1 MSYQLLKSIN
11 TKLQRPVFT
20 TAMIEGWLLPSWFI
34 KQSELLSPGCVL
46 GKYQFVNICFRNW
59 TSFCNHKGEPVL
71 LIDKEGTISF
81 PQIGVSVEVWIND
94 GKKFI
99 VPGRFLRTEQTM
111 DPEYLS
117 IETKSVFNKGIC
129 NMRFFPIESLGN
141 IIYIGMELDLFVAEE
156 VAFTNFLI
164 CLVVRPYDHNGL
176 TAIRS
181 LEYKNKRM
189 KVNHQEIF
197 QLETEPKIVFCTHA
211 GMGDVTECL
220 KFEHNNYT
228 VTSMDG
234 SCTGLIGYGVRP
246 AERIGIKLL
255 FKPGPFKMFSNVKDF
270 SQIWLFESKKKW
282 INRDI
287 FRHYIIT
294 TSTKIDWLFHANL
307 KYLINFNGDV
317 LHPVIYDILV
327 LNRFGF
333 FDKSRFYLSK
343 ALKKVRWDGSLPK
356 GHMNPE
362 KLIYALGDY
371 YDFSGDF
378 SLIKSNWQIFK
389 RMGYW
394 LLHNQTLPNGDAYLG
409 HNEDLG
415 WICASLKVLSR
426 LSEIVGDLDGYQ
438 FFHQQY
444 QELWSRSLGF
454 FSRKAKNNNISGRE
468 IPLSVAIASLAISY
482 PLRLFEKNERFTREW
497 LNRIGESL
505 VFNGGVISPL
515 EFQGVDLELTAHL
528 GNVLL
533 REGWNYD
540 NVFKFLIQTVSST
553 GCWPDRIHPT
563 FGGGIGDTGHSPQVG
578 CWFLLLLRNIMVME
592 EGETLYLLPGI
603 FHSKLWTDLNIK
615 LKNFP
620 TTFGEISLTCRS
632 IGEVVEIE
640 FLASFRKKPR
650 RITLV
655 LNKEDRLLYSNSEMV
670 RDGQCIHLGS
680 KLKKIRFR
688 RRQLQACL
696 DNTFV

>member
-1 MSYQLLKSIN
+1 
-11 TKLQRPVFT
+11 
-20 TAMIEGWLLPSWFI
+20 MIEGWLLPSWFI
-34 KQSELLSPGCVL
+34 KQNQLLSPGWVL
-46 GKYQFVNICFRNW
+46 GKYRFANICFRNW
-59 TSFCNHKGEPVL
+59 TSFCNRKGEPVL

-81 PQIGVSVEVWIND
+81 PQIGVSVEVWVND
-94 GKKFI
+94 GKNFI
-99 VPGRFLRTEQTM
+99 APGRFLQTEQTM
-111 DPEYLS
+111 DPECLS

-129 NMRFFPIESLGN
+129 NTRFFPIEGLGN
-141 IIYIGMELDLFVAEE
+141 NIYIGMELNLFVAEE
-156 VAFTNFLI
+156 AAFTNFLI

-181 LEYKNKRM
+181 LEYEHKRV

-197 QLETEPKIVFCTHA
+197 QLETEPKIIFFTHA
-211 GMGDVTECL
+211 GLGDVTECS
-220 KFEHNNYT
+220 KIEHNNYT
-228 VTSMDG
+228 ITSKDG
-234 SCTGLIGYGVRP
+234 CCTGLIGYQVR
-246 AERIGIKLL
+246 AADHTGIKLL
-255 FKPGPFKMFSNVKDF
+255 FKPEPFKIFSNVKDL
-270 SQIWLFESKKKW
+270 SQIWSLESKKRW
-282 INRDI
+282 LNHQI
-287 FRHYIIT
+287 FQHYIIT
-294 TSTKIDWLFHANL
+294 TGTELDQLFHLNL
-307 KYLINFNGDV
+307 NYLINFNGDV
-317 LHPVIYDILV
+317 SHPGIYNILV

-333 FDKSRFYLSK
+333 FNKSCLYLSK

-356 GHMNPE
+356 GQMNPE

-378 SLIKSNWQIFK
+378 NLIKSNWQIFK

-394 LLHNQTLPNGDAYLG
+394 LLHSQTLLTGDACLG

-426 LSEIVGDLDGYQ
+426 LSEIVGDLEGYQ
-438 FFHQQY
+438 LFHQQY
-444 QELWSRSLGF
+444 QELWSRTLGF
-454 FSRKAKNNNISGRE
+454 FSRKAKNNNISGGE
-468 IPLSVAIASLAISY
+468 IPLSEAIASLAISY
-482 PLRLFEKNERFTREW
+482 PLRLFEKNERFIQEW

-528 GNVLL
+528 SNVLL

-540 NVFKFLIQTVSST
+540 NVFIFLRKTVSST

-603 FHSKLWTDLNIK
+603 FTSKLWTDLNIK

-620 TTFGEISLTCRS
+620 TSFGVISLTCRS
-632 IGEVVEIE
+632 IGEIVEIE

-650 RITLV
+650 QITLIF
-655 LNKEDRLLYSNSEMV
+655 NKGDRLLYSDSQFVQDEE
-670 RDGQCIHLGS
+670 GIHLGHN
-680 KLKKIRFR
+680 LKKIRFR
-688 RRQLQACL
+688 RRGSQACL
-696 DNTFV
+696 DNTFIGKL